1 MANKARQSVD
11 ILLVEDNPGDVELT
25 EDALGRSESGATL
38 RVVSDGEEAMDFLQR
53 RGGHASAPRPDLV
66 VLDLNLPKKDGREV
80 LTDIRSDP
88 ELKHLPVIILTSSS
102 ADSDIEHSYK
112 LGANCF
118 VTKPTD
124 LKDYRNVV
132 GAIDN
137 FWLNVATLPPK

>member
-1 MANKARQSVD
+1 VD

-25 EDALGRSESGATL
+25 EHALGRSQTPATL
-38 RVVSDGEEAMDFLQR
+38 RVVADGEEAMDFLR
-53 RGGHASAPRPDLV
+53 RKGGHASAPRPDLV

-80 LTDIRSDP
+80 LADIRSDP
-88 ELKHLPVIILTSSS
+88 NLKHLPVIILTSSS
-102 ADSDIEHSYK
+102 ADSDIENSYS